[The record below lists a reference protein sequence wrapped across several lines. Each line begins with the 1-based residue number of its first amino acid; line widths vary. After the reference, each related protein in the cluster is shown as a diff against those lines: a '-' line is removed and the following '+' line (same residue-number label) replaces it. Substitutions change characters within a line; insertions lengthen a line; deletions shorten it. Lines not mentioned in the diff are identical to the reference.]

1 MSNPAGA
8 VPGVPLTEQRK
19 LSKRRLA
26 LLLTLIAFLM
36 TATGMTVWYVMKQP
50 ETELSPEA
58 LAIAKAEQIARSPVF
73 LPLEPFVVNLR
84 DDEGDYYLRL
94 GVVLELSD
102 AEALEAAKVQLPRIR
117 NAILLLLSAKRTG
130 DIDSLAGKEQLMQE
144 ILMEARKPMPM
155 SEPEKGVESVY
166 FADFVIQ

>member
-1 MSNPAGA
+1 MSNQAGA
-8 VPGVPLTEQRK
+8 VPGAPLTEPK
-19 LSKRRLA
+19 KYSKRKIA
-26 LLLTLIAFLM
+26 LLLALIALLM
-36 TATGMTVWYVMKQP
+36 AVTGVTVWYMMKP
-50 ETELSPEA
+50 APGPTPEA
-58 LAIAKAEQIARSPVF
+58 LAIAKAEQLARSPLF

-102 AEALEAAKVQLPRIR
+102 GEAMEAAKIQLPRIR

-144 ILMEARKPMPM
+144 ILAEARKPMPL